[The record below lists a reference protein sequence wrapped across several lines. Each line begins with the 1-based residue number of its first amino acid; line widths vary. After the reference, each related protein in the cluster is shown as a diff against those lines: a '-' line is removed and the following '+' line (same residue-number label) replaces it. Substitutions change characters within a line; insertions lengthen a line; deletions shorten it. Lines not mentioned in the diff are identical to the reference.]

1 MTRYAL
7 AVLATLSAGCM
18 TRFLTGPARHAVT
31 AGQVAVRD
39 GGCTI
44 AAALFDCRSAPAV
57 ATYLGDYF
65 KLNGL
70 SPSGAPRDQT
80 TATFRIFED
89 RRVVVI
95 QVTLTTISGLIWQ
108 AEAQGDT
115 LLRALVRLEG
125 LLAGHAS
132 FRARLITHDDVMK
145 VLKELGR
152 QELSA
157 EKTSFTYR

>member
-1 MTRYAL
+1 MTRYLL
-7 AVLATLSAGCM
+7 AFLTLLGTGCT

-31 AGQVAVRD
+31 AGQVAIRD

-44 AAALFDCRSAPAV
+44 AASLFDCRSAPAV
-57 ATYLGDYF
+57 AAYLGDYL

-70 SPSGAPRDQT
+70 SPSPTPRDQA
-80 TATFRIFED
+80 TATVRIFED
-89 RRVVVI
+89 KNLVVI
-95 QVTLTTISGLIWQ
+95 QVTLTTVSGLVWQ

-125 LLAGHAS
+125 LLADHAS
-132 FRARLITHDDVMK
+132 FAGRLITHPDVMK
-145 VLKELGR
+145 MLGRLGR

-157 EKTSFTYR
+157 EKTTFTYR